1 MTDDRAAR
9 WRRASGVVTR
19 RVAGELVLVPVA
31 GAGAGQARDTRF
43 FVLNETAER
52 LWSLLETPR
61 SPDELARHLTNEF
74 EVDASRAR
82 ADVDAFLAD
91 LDAQGAILRE

>member
-1 MTDDRAAR
+1 MTDDRATR
-9 WRRASGVVTR
+9 WRRAAGVVTR

-31 GAGAGQARDTRF
+31 GVGQARDTRF

-61 SPDELARHLTNEF
+61 SPEDLARHLTYEF

>member
-1 MTDDRAAR
+1 MTDENAR
-9 WRRASGVVTR
+9 PWRRAQGVVTR

-31 GAGAGQARDTRF
+31 GAGSGPARDTRF

-52 LWSLLETPR
+52 LWSLLEEPRTPA
-61 SPDELARHLTNEF
+61 ELARHLTYEF
-74 EVDASRAR
+74 EVDGARAR

-91 LDAQGAILRE
+91 LSAQGAILRE

>member
-1 MTDDRAAR
+1 MTDDRAVR

-31 GAGAGQARDTRF
+31 GASQARDTRF

-52 LWSLLETPR
+52 LWSLLEMPC
-61 SPDELARHLTNEF
+61 SPDDLARHLTNEF

>member
-1 MTDDRAAR
+1 MTEDLEAIA
-9 WRRASGVVTR
+9 WRCAPGVVTR

-31 GAGAGQARDTRF
+31 SGRQQRDTRF

-52 LWSLLETPR
+52 LWSLLEAPR
-61 SPDELARHLTNEF
+61 SADELAQHLTTEF
-74 EVDASRAR
+74 DVDASRAR

-91 LDAQGAILRE
+91 LDAQGAIIRA